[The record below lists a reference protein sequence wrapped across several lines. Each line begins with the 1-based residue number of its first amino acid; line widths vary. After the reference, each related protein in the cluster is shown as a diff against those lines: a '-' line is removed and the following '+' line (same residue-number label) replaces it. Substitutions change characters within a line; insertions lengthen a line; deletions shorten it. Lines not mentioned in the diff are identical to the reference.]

1 VIDSLAL
8 RALPAAVGEHHQSA
22 ERTTATSNAIWIPFC
37 WLFIVSTRS
46 VSNWLTRPDGT
57 VLDPDLNGSPLD
69 RAILTG
75 LIAVGLLVLAA
86 RWEQVKRIL
95 AKNRWLLLV
104 MVYIGLSVIWSN
116 FPAISFRRYCRSIGT
131 LVMVL
136 VVLTERN
143 PLASLTALLQRCYFI
158 HIPLSILAIKYFR
171 NIGVAYGWDGTEEM
185 WVGLAMHKNNL
196 GQVAMASGLLAS
208 WLVLKNWSTR
218 KMSSGLV
225 LLGMTLWV
233 LRGSKNSHSS
243 TAILGFVTGVCVLL
257 ALQGIKGRVPKAK
270 WLLGAMIVA
279 VVACGPLVLLASEVF
294 ETSPM
299 ELVLESTG
307 RDATLTGRTGLWS
320 DILTNA
326 SHSPVLGVGF
336 GAFWVGKIGYAMYPL
351 VNWSAV
357 TPEWR
362 PGQGHNGYLDV
373 FVELG
378 AVGLILAIGPIVLA
392 FSDAVRQ
399 LQTDFEF
406 ARIRLV
412 LLFSLVL
419 NNFTESSLLK
429 GTHSLWFLLLLV
441 IVNVPWSRQ
450 ERPAA
455 QPVLPV
461 HPASVPKTAFSHR
474 RVFPADRWRSA
485 RQTPFR
491 RYRLGR

>member
-1 VIDSLAL
+1 VIQSLAL
-8 RALPAAVGEHHQSA
+8 RTVPSNTAERPQSA
-22 ERTTATSNAIWIPFC
+22 ECTDAASSFIWIPFC

-46 VSNWLTRPDGT
+46 LSSWLIRPDGT
-57 VLDPDLNGSPLD
+57 IADPDLNGSPLD
-69 RAILTG
+69 RAILTA
-75 LIAVGLLVLAA
+75 LIAIGLLVLTK
-86 RWEQVKRIL
+86 RWERVKGIL
-95 AKNRWLLLV
+95 TNNRWLLVV
-104 MVYIGLSVIWSN
+104 MLYMGLSVIWSN
-116 FPAISFRRYCRSIGT
+116 FPDISLRRYCRSVGT
-131 LVMVL
+131 LVMVM

-143 PLASLTALLQRCYFI
+143 PLESLTVLLKRCYFI

-196 GQVAMASGLLAS
+196 GQVAMSSGLLAS
-208 WLVLKNWSTR
+208 WLVLKNWGTW
-218 KMSSGLV
+218 KLSSGVV
-225 LLGMTLWV
+225 LLSMTLWL

-243 TAILGFVTGVCVLL
+243 TAILGFVVGVCVLL
-257 ALQGIKGRVPKAK
+257 ALQCIKGRVPRAK
-270 WLLGAMIVA
+270 WLLGAV
-279 VVACGPLVLLASEVF
+279 VVALIVCGPFVLLASEVF

-299 ELVLESTG
+299 ALVLESTG

-351 VNWSAV
+351 VNWSTV

-373 FVELG
+373 LVELG
-378 AVGLILAIGPIVLA
+378 VVGLVLAIGPILIA
-392 FSDAVRQ
+392 FSDAIRQ

-406 ARIRLV
+406 ARIRLT
-412 LLFSLVL
+412 LLLSLAL

-441 IVNVPWSRQ
+441 IVNVPWSRKDGQ
-450 ERPAA
+450 LA
-455 QPVLPV
+455 QRAL
-461 HPASVPKTAFSHR
+461 SVPTAAVPERAFSR
-474 RVFPADRWRSA
+474 RREWPANRWRSTRHVSKGKYRPA
-485 RQTPFR
+485 R
-491 RYRLGR
+491 